1 MFFNKYIKYR
11 DILVIVL
18 IALVGYKLIDNY
30 QMFLNLIST
39 TMSVISPFIYAMIF
53 AYCINPIMNL
63 FERKLK
69 MKRGLSIL
77 STYLLIGGAI
87 VIGALYIVPSIVD
100 SIISI
105 TSEIPKYMETVQGWI
120 NEALK
125 NQNLYDLINSTGLL
139 DNISVISGKMSSIII
154 GILDGSVSSIVSI
167 TTNVVKIGFGFLISI
182 YILLDKER
190 FITEVKTITYMILKE
205 EKGTKLI
212 GLVRTYHE
220 MIGKYIGTKAIDSAI
235 IGVLAFLGLMIIGAP
250 YTPLLAIIVGVTNM
264 IPYFGPFV
272 GEVIGAAVGI
282 FISPAMAITIFI
294 FLLALQQFDA
304 WYLDPKLIGDKVGVK
319 PFYIILAV
327 TIGGGFFGPIGM
339 LLASP
344 TMATIN
350 IYYERKVNLFKA
362 KNKNL
367 MRRID
372 AREKDF
378 YNEDKIDNK
387 DNIDK
392 EKGAVSK

>member
-39 TMSVISPFIYAMIF
+39 TISVISPFIYAMVF

-63 FERKLK
+63 FERRLK
-69 MKRGLSIL
+69 MRRGLSIF

-87 VIGALYIVPSIVD
+87 VIGSLYIVPSIVD

-105 TSEIPKYMETVQGWI
+105 TSEIPGYMETVQGWI

-125 NQNLYDLINSTGLL
+125 NQNFYELINSTGLL
-139 DNISVISGKMSSIII
+139 DNISVISGNMSSIII
-154 GILDGSVSSIVSI
+154 GILNGSVSSIVSI

-190 FITEVKTITYMILKE
+190 FIIEVKTITYMIFKE
-205 EKGTKLI
+205 ERGTKII

-272 GEVIGAAVGI
+272 GEVIGAAVGL
-282 FISPAMAITIFI
+282 FVSPAMDITIFI

-392 EKGAVSK
+392 EKTQ

>member
-190 FITEVKTITYMILKE
+190 FITEVKTLTYMILKE

-235 IGVLAFLGLMIIGAP
+235 IGVLAFFGLMIIGAP

-272 GEVIGAAVGI
+272 GEVVGAAVDI
-282 FISPAMAITIFI
+282 FVSPAMAITIFV

-362 KNKNL
+362 RNKNL
-367 MRRID
+367 MKRFD
-372 AREKDF
+372 TREEDF
-378 YNEDKIDNK
+378 FNEDKIDSK

-392 EKGAVSK
+392 EKTQ

>member
-30 QMFLNLIST
+30 QMFLNFIST

-105 TSEIPKYMETVQGWI
+105 TSEIPKYMETVQCWI

-190 FITEVKTITYMILKE
+190 FITEVKTLTYMILKE

-272 GEVIGAAVGI
+272 GEVVGAAVGI
-282 FISPAMAITIFI
+282 FVSPAMAITIFV

-362 KNKNL
+362 RNKNL
-367 MRRID
+367 MKRFD
-372 AREKDF
+372 TREEDF
-378 YNEDKIDNK
+378 FNEDKIDSK

-392 EKGAVSK
+392 EKTQ

>member
-39 TMSVISPFIYAMIF
+39 TISVISPFIYAMIF

-63 FERKLK
+63 FERKLN
-69 MKRGLSIL
+69 MKRGLSIFA
-77 STYLLIGGAI
+77 TYLLIGGAI

-190 FITEVKTITYMILKE
+190 FIAEVKTITYMILKE

-212 GLVRTYHE
+212 DLVRTYHE

-235 IGVLAFLGLMIIGAP
+235 IGVLAFLGLMLLDVP
-250 YTPLLAIIVGVTNM
+250 YTPLLAIVVGVTNM

-272 GEVIGAAVGI
+272 GEVVGAAVGL
-282 FISPAMAITIFI
+282 FVSPTMAITIFV

-319 PFYIILAV
+319 PLYIILAV

-372 AREKDF
+372 AREEDF
-378 YNEDKIDNK
+378 YNEDNIESK
-387 DNIDK
+387 DDIDK
-392 EKGAVSK
+392 EKTQ

>member
-39 TMSVISPFIYAMIF
+39 TISVISPFIYAMVF

-63 FERKLK
+63 FERRIK
-69 MKRGLSIL
+69 MRRGLSIF

-87 VIGALYIVPSIVD
+87 VIGSLYIVPSIVD

-105 TSEIPKYMETVQGWI
+105 TSEIPGYMETVQGWI

-125 NQNLYDLINSTGLL
+125 NQNFYELINSTGLL
-139 DNISVISGKMSSIII
+139 DNISVISGNMSSIII
-154 GILDGSVSSIVSI
+154 GILNGSVSSIVSI

-190 FITEVKTITYMILKE
+190 FITEVKTITYMIFKE
-205 EKGTKLI
+205 ERGTKII

-235 IGVLAFLGLMIIGAP
+235 IGVLAFFGLMVIGAP
-250 YTPLLAIIVGVTNM
+250 YTPLLAIVVGVTNM

-272 GEVIGAAVGI
+272 GEVVGAAVGL
-282 FISPAMAITIFI
+282 FVSPAMAVTIFI

-372 AREKDF
+372 AREEDF

-392 EKGAVSK
+392 EKTQ

>member
-220 MIGKYIGTKAIDSAI
+220 MIGKYIGTKAIDSGI

-392 EKGAVSK
+392 EKTQ

>member
-190 FITEVKTITYMILKE
+190 FITEVKTLTYMILKE

-272 GEVIGAAVGI
+272 GEVVGAAVGI
-282 FISPAMAITIFI
+282 FVSPAMAITIFV

-362 KNKNL
+362 RNKNL
-367 MRRID
+367 MKRFD
-372 AREKDF
+372 TREEDF
-378 YNEDKIDNK
+378 FNEDKIDSK

-392 EKGAVSK
+392 EKTQ

>member
-30 QMFLNLIST
+30 QMFLNFIST

-190 FITEVKTITYMILKE
+190 FITEVKTLTYMILKE
-205 EKGTKLI
+205 EKGAKLI

-235 IGVLAFLGLMIIGAP
+235 IGVLAFFGLMIIGAP

-272 GEVIGAAVGI
+272 GEVVGAAVGI
-282 FISPAMAITIFI
+282 FVSPAMAITIFV

-362 KNKNL
+362 RNKNL
-367 MRRID
+367 MKRFD
-372 AREKDF
+372 TREEDF
-378 YNEDKIDNK
+378 FNEDKIDSK

-392 EKGAVSK
+392 EKTQ

>member
-30 QMFLNLIST
+30 QMFINLIST
-39 TMSVISPFIYAMIF
+39 TMSVISPFIYAMVF

-63 FERKLK
+63 FERRLK
-69 MKRGLSIL
+69 MRRGLSIF

-87 VIGALYIVPSIVD
+87 VIGSLYIVPSIVD

-105 TSEIPKYMETVQGWI
+105 TSEIPGYMETVQGWI

-125 NQNLYDLINSTGLL
+125 NQNFYELINSTGLL
-139 DNISVISGKMSSIII
+139 DNISVISGNMSSIII
-154 GILDGSVSSIVSI
+154 GILNGSVSSIVSI

-235 IGVLAFLGLMIIGAP
+235 IGVLAFFGLMVIGAP

-272 GEVIGAAVGI
+272 GELVGAAVGL
-282 FISPAMAITIFI
+282 FVSPAMAITIFI

-372 AREKDF
+372 AREEDF

-392 EKGAVSK
+392 EKNSVG

>member
-39 TMSVISPFIYAMIF
+39 TISVISPFIYAMIF

-63 FERKLK
+63 FERKLN
-69 MKRGLSIL
+69 MKRGLSIFT
-77 STYLLIGGAI
+77 TYLLIGGAI

-190 FITEVKTITYMILKE
+190 FIAEVKTITYMILKE

-212 GLVRTYHE
+212 DLVRTYHE
-220 MIGKYIGTKAIDSAI
+220 MIGKYIGTIAIDSAI
-235 IGVLAFLGLMIIGAP
+235 IGVLAFFGLMIIGAP

-272 GEVIGAAVGI
+272 GEVVGAAVGI
-282 FISPAMAITIFI
+282 FVSPAMAITIFV

-362 KNKNL
+362 RNKNL
-367 MRRID
+367 MKRFD
-372 AREKDF
+372 TREEDF
-378 YNEDKIDNK
+378 FNEDKIDSK

-392 EKGAVSK
+392 EKTQ

>member
-39 TMSVISPFIYAMIF
+39 TIYVISPFIYAMIF

-63 FERKLK
+63 FERKLN
-69 MKRGLSIL
+69 MKRGLSIFT
-77 STYLLIGGAI
+77 TYLLIGGAI

-190 FITEVKTITYMILKE
+190 FIAEVKTITYMILKE

-212 GLVRTYHE
+212 DLVRTYHE

-235 IGVLAFLGLMIIGAP
+235 IGVLAFLGLMLLDVP
-250 YTPLLAIIVGVTNM
+250 YTPLLAIVVGVTNM

-272 GEVIGAAVGI
+272 GEVVGAAVGL
-282 FISPAMAITIFI
+282 FVSPTMAITIFV

-350 IYYERKVNLFKA
+350 IYYERKVNLFKV

-372 AREKDF
+372 AREEDF
-378 YNEDKIDNK
+378 YNEDNIESK
-387 DNIDK
+387 DDIDK
-392 EKGAVSK
+392 EKTQ

>member
-190 FITEVKTITYMILKE
+190 FIAEVKTITYMILKE

-212 GLVRTYHE
+212 DLVRTYHE

-235 IGVLAFLGLMIIGAP
+235 IGVLAFLGLMLLDVP
-250 YTPLLAIIVGVTNM
+250 YTPLLAIVVGVTNM

-272 GEVIGAAVGI
+272 GEVVGAAVGI
-282 FISPAMAITIFI
+282 FVSPAMAITIFV

-362 KNKNL
+362 RNKNL
-367 MRRID
+367 MKRFD
-372 AREKDF
+372 TREEDF
-378 YNEDKIDNK
+378 FNEDKIDSK

-392 EKGAVSK
+392 EKTQ

>member
-39 TMSVISPFIYAMIF
+39 TISVISPFIYAMVF

-63 FERKLK
+63 FERRLK
-69 MKRGLSIL
+69 MRRGLSIF

-87 VIGALYIVPSIVD
+87 VIGSLYIVPSIVD

-105 TSEIPKYMETVQGWI
+105 TSEIPGYMETVQGWI

-125 NQNLYDLINSTGLL
+125 NQNFYELINSTGLL
-139 DNISVISGKMSSIII
+139 DNISVISGNMSSIII
-154 GILDGSVSSIVSI
+154 GILNGSVSSIVSI

-190 FITEVKTITYMILKE
+190 FITEVKTITYMIFKE
-205 EKGTKLI
+205 ERGTRII

-235 IGVLAFLGLMIIGAP
+235 IGVLAFFGLMVIGAP
-250 YTPLLAIIVGVTNM
+250 YTPLLAIVVGVTNM

-272 GEVIGAAVGI
+272 GEVVGAAVGL
-282 FISPAMAITIFI
+282 FVSPAMAITIFI

-372 AREKDF
+372 AREEDF
-378 YNEDKIDNK
+378 YNDDKIDNK

-392 EKGAVSK
+392 EKTQ

>member
-30 QMFLNLIST
+30 QMFLNFIST

-190 FITEVKTITYMILKE
+190 FITEVKTLTYMILKE

-235 IGVLAFLGLMIIGAP
+235 IGVLAFLGLMIICAP

-272 GEVIGAAVGI
+272 GEVVGAAVGI
-282 FISPAMAITIFI
+282 FVSPAMAITIFV

-362 KNKNL
+362 RNKNL
-367 MRRID
+367 MKRFD
-372 AREKDF
+372 TREEDF
-378 YNEDKIDNK
+378 FNEDKIDSK

-392 EKGAVSK
+392 EKTQ

>member
-53 AYCINPIMNL
+53 AYCINPIMNI

-190 FITEVKTITYMILKE
+190 FITEVKTLTYMILKE

-235 IGVLAFLGLMIIGAP
+235 IGVLAFFGLMIIGAP

-272 GEVIGAAVGI
+272 GEVVGAAVGI
-282 FISPAMAITIFI
+282 FVSPAMAITIFV

-362 KNKNL
+362 RNKNL
-367 MRRID
+367 MKRFD
-372 AREKDF
+372 TREEDF
-378 YNEDKIDNK
+378 FNEDKIDSK

-392 EKGAVSK
+392 EKTQ

>member
-30 QMFLNLIST
+30 QIFLKFIGT
-39 TMSVISPFIYAMIF
+39 TMSIISPFIYVLIF
-53 AYCINPIMNL
+53 AYCFNPIMKV
-63 FERKLK
+63 FEKRLK

-77 STYLLIGGAI
+77 CTYLLIGGVI
-87 VIGALYIVPSIVD
+87 VIASLYIVPGIVD

-105 TSEIPKYMETVQGWI
+105 TSEIPKYMETAQGWI

-125 NQNLYDLINSTGLL
+125 NQHFYEIINSAGLL
-139 DNISVISGKMSSIII
+139 DNITVLSGKLSSIII
-154 GILDGSVSSIVSI
+154 GILNGSVSSIVSI
-167 TTNVVKIGFGFLISI
+167 TTNLVKIGFGFLISI
-182 YILLDKER
+182 YILLDKEN
-190 FITEVKTITYMILKE
+190 FINQVKTLTYMILKE
-205 EKGTKLI
+205 EKGSKLI
-212 GLVRTYHE
+212 EFVRIYNK
-220 MIGKYIGTKAIDSAI
+220 MIGLYIGTKAIDSAI
-235 IGVLAFLGLMIIGAP
+235 IGVLAFIGLMIIDAP
-250 YTPLLAIIVGVTNM
+250 YVTLLSLIVAITNM
-264 IPYFGPFV
+264 IPYFGPLV
-272 GEVIGAAVGI
+272 GEVIGAVVGV
-282 FISPAMAITIFI
+282 FVSPMMAITIFI

-350 IYYERKVNLFKA
+350 IYYERKVSLFMA
-362 KNKNL
+362 KHRNL
-367 MRRID
+367 MKQLNGNENNYD
-372 AREKDF
+372 NNESEKTQ
-378 YNEDKIDNK
+378 
-387 DNIDK
+387 
-392 EKGAVSK
+392 

>member
-39 TMSVISPFIYAMIF
+39 TISVISPFIYAMVF

-63 FERKLK
+63 FERRLK
-69 MKRGLSIL
+69 MRRGLSIF

-87 VIGALYIVPSIVD
+87 VIGSLYIVPSIVD

-105 TSEIPKYMETVQGWI
+105 TSEIPGYMETVQGWI

-125 NQNLYDLINSTGLL
+125 NQNFYELINSTGLL
-139 DNISVISGKMSSIII
+139 DNISVISGNMSSIII
-154 GILDGSVSSIVSI
+154 GILNGSVSSIVSI

-190 FITEVKTITYMILKE
+190 FITEVKTITYMIFKE
-205 EKGTKLI
+205 ERGTKII

-235 IGVLAFLGLMIIGAP
+235 IGVLAFFGLMVIGAP
-250 YTPLLAIIVGVTNM
+250 YTPLLAIVVGVTNM

-272 GEVIGAAVGI
+272 GEVVGAAVGL
-282 FISPAMAITIFI
+282 FVSPAMAITIFI

-362 KNKNL
+362 RNKNL
-367 MRRID
+367 MKRFD
-372 AREKDF
+372 TREEDF
-378 YNEDKIDNK
+378 FNEDKIDSK

-392 EKGAVSK
+392 EKTQ

>member
-39 TMSVISPFIYAMIF
+39 TISVISPFIYAMVF

-63 FERKLK
+63 FERRLK
-69 MKRGLSIL
+69 MRRGLSIF

-87 VIGALYIVPSIVD
+87 VIGSLYIVPSIVD

-105 TSEIPKYMETVQGWI
+105 TSEIPGYMETVQGWI

-125 NQNLYDLINSTGLL
+125 NQNFYELINSTGLL
-139 DNISVISGKMSSIII
+139 DNISVISGNMSSIII
-154 GILDGSVSSIVSI
+154 GILNGSVSSIVSI

-190 FITEVKTITYMILKE
+190 FIIEVKTITYMIFKE
-205 EKGTKLI
+205 ERGTKII

-235 IGVLAFLGLMIIGAP
+235 IGVLAFFGLMVIGAP
-250 YTPLLAIIVGVTNM
+250 YTPLLAIVVGVTNM

-272 GEVIGAAVGI
+272 GEVVGAAVGL
-282 FISPAMAITIFI
+282 FVSPAMAITIFI

-362 KNKNL
+362 KNKNF

-372 AREKDF
+372 AREEDF
-378 YNEDKIDNK
+378 YNDDKIDNK

-392 EKGAVSK
+392 EKTQ

>member
-39 TMSVISPFIYAMIF
+39 TISVISPFIYAMVF

-63 FERKLK
+63 FERRLK
-69 MKRGLSIL
+69 MRRGLSIF

-87 VIGALYIVPSIVD
+87 VIGSLYIVPSIVD

-105 TSEIPKYMETVQGWI
+105 TSEIPGYMETVQGWI

-125 NQNLYDLINSTGLL
+125 NQNFYELINSTGLL
-139 DNISVISGKMSSIII
+139 DNISVISGNMISIII
-154 GILDGSVSSIVSI
+154 GILNGSVSSIVSI

-190 FITEVKTITYMILKE
+190 FIIEVKTITYMIFKE
-205 EKGTKLI
+205 ERGTKII

-235 IGVLAFLGLMIIGAP
+235 IGVLAFFGLMVIGAP
-250 YTPLLAIIVGVTNM
+250 YTPLLAIVVGVTNM

-272 GEVIGAAVGI
+272 GEVVGAAVGL
-282 FISPAMAITIFI
+282 FVSPAMAITIFI

-372 AREKDF
+372 AREEDF
-378 YNEDKIDNK
+378 YNDDKIDNK

-392 EKGAVSK
+392 EKTQ

>member
-30 QMFLNLIST
+30 QMFINLIST
-39 TMSVISPFIYAMIF
+39 TMSVISPFIYAMVF

-63 FERKLK
+63 FERRLK
-69 MKRGLSIL
+69 MRRGLSIF

-87 VIGALYIVPSIVD
+87 VIGSLYIVPSIVD

-105 TSEIPKYMETVQGWI
+105 TSEIPGYMETVQGWI

-125 NQNLYDLINSTGLL
+125 NQNFYELINSTGLL
-139 DNISVISGKMSSIII
+139 DNISVISGNMSSIII
-154 GILDGSVSSIVSI
+154 GILNGSVSSIVSI

-190 FITEVKTITYMILKE
+190 FITEVKTITYMILNE

-235 IGVLAFLGLMIIGAP
+235 IGVLAFFGLMVIGAP

-272 GEVIGAAVGI
+272 GELVGAAVGL
-282 FISPAMAITIFI
+282 FVSPAMAITIFI

-372 AREKDF
+372 AREEDF

-392 EKGAVSK
+392 EKTQ

>member
-1 MFFNKYIKYR
+1 LFFNKYIKYR

-39 TMSVISPFIYAMIF
+39 TISVISPFIYAMVF

-63 FERKLK
+63 FERRLK
-69 MKRGLSIL
+69 MRRGLSIF

-87 VIGALYIVPSIVD
+87 VIGSLYIVPSIVD

-105 TSEIPKYMETVQGWI
+105 TSEIPGYMETVQGWI

-125 NQNLYDLINSTGLL
+125 NQNFYELINSTGLL
-139 DNISVISGKMSSIII
+139 DNISVISGNMSSIII
-154 GILDGSVSSIVSI
+154 GILNGSVSSIVSI

-190 FITEVKTITYMILKE
+190 FIIEVKTITYMIFKE
-205 EKGTKLI
+205 ERGTKII

-235 IGVLAFLGLMIIGAP
+235 IGVLAFFGLMVIGAP
-250 YTPLLAIIVGVTNM
+250 YTPLLAIVVGVTNM

-272 GEVIGAAVGI
+272 GEVVGAAVGL
-282 FISPAMAITIFI
+282 FVSPAMAITIFI

-372 AREKDF
+372 AREEDF
-378 YNEDKIDNK
+378 YNDDKIDNK

-392 EKGAVSK
+392 EKTQ

>member
-30 QMFLNLIST
+30 QMFINLIST
-39 TMSVISPFIYAMIF
+39 TMSVISPFIYAMVF

-63 FERKLK
+63 FERRLK
-69 MKRGLSIL
+69 MRRGLSIF

-87 VIGALYIVPSIVD
+87 VIGSLYIVPSIVD

-105 TSEIPKYMETVQGWI
+105 TSEIPGYMETVQGWI

-125 NQNLYDLINSTGLL
+125 NQNFYELINSTGLL
-139 DNISVISGKMSSIII
+139 DNISVISGNMSSIII
-154 GILDGSVSSIVSI
+154 GILNGSVSSIVSI

-235 IGVLAFLGLMIIGAP
+235 IGVLAFFGLMVIGAP

-272 GEVIGAAVGI
+272 GELVGAAVGL
-282 FISPAMAITIFI
+282 FVSPAMAITIFI

-372 AREKDF
+372 AREEDF

-392 EKGAVSK
+392 EKTQ

>member
-39 TMSVISPFIYAMIF
+39 TISVISPFIYAMVF

-63 FERKLK
+63 FERRLK
-69 MKRGLSIL
+69 MRRGLSIF

-87 VIGALYIVPSIVD
+87 VIGSLYIVPSIVD

-105 TSEIPKYMETVQGWI
+105 TSEIPGYMETVQGWI

-125 NQNLYDLINSTGLL
+125 NQNFYELINSTGLL
-139 DNISVISGKMSSIII
+139 DNISVISGNMSSIII
-154 GILDGSVSSIVSI
+154 GILNGSVSSIVSI

-190 FITEVKTITYMILKE
+190 FIIEVKTITYMIFKE
-205 EKGTKLI
+205 ERGTKII

-235 IGVLAFLGLMIIGAP
+235 IGVLAFFGLMVIGAP
-250 YTPLLAIIVGVTNM
+250 YTPLLAIVVGVTNM

-272 GEVIGAAVGI
+272 GEVVGAAVGL
-282 FISPAMAITIFI
+282 FVSPAMAITIFI

-372 AREKDF
+372 AREEDF
-378 YNEDKIDNK
+378 YNDDKIDNK